1 MVYINDS
8 DISWSQSDADHAEAE
23 RDSTPPTITPD
34 DIAALKVEEYAK
46 LIQALYEEQVAL
58 RLQYHTGE

>member
-1 MVYINDS
+1 MVYINDA

-23 RDSTPPTITPD
+23 HDSTPPTITPD